1 MIDKSE
7 IANCLDYAASSV
19 MYKPHHCDKNRI
31 DILET
36 WRKLKSENTNLTE
49 LDVAKFFVFGEK

>member
-1 MIDKSE
+1 
-7 IANCLDYAASSV
+7 

-49 LDVAKFFVFGEK
+49 LDVANFFVFGEK